1 MSGDQADG
9 ETNADGGITSEVRGS
24 ILLIGVNRPAKY
36 NGFTPEMF
44 DALAEEFT
52 RLDEEDALRVGVL
65 FGHGKH
71 FTAGLDLPRW
81 QKRLSSGK
89 VVGSGER
96 ATKRVDPMAL
106 GRRCRKPI
114 VTAAH
119 GITFTIGIELMLAG
133 DIVVAADDCR
143 FNQLEPKRGIM
154 ASGGATMRFVERGGW
169 GNAMYHLLI
178 NDEFGAEEALR
189 CGLVQEVVP
198 AGTQLDRAIELA
210 EKIAALAPLAI
221 QATKANSRIFSEQGE
236 QACIA
241 DIGPRQAGLA
251 RSEDAKEGVASFKER
266 REPQF
271 KGR

>member
-1 MSGDQADG
+1 MSSDGESADG
-9 ETNADGGITSEVRGS
+9 SITSEVRGS
-24 ILLIGVNRPAKY
+24 ILLIGVNRPQKF
-36 NGFTPEMF
+36 NGFTPSMY
-44 DALAEEFT
+44 DALATEYT
-52 RLDEEDALRVGVL
+52 RLDEEEGLRVGVL

-81 QKRLSSGK
+81 QKRLGGDKIGVPGDRS
-89 VVGSGER
+89 
-96 ATKRVDPMAL
+96 TKRVDPVAL

-119 GITFTIGIELMLAG
+119 GISFTIGIELMLAG

-178 NDEFGAEEALR
+178 NDEFDAAEALR

-198 AGTQLDRAIELA
+198 AGTQLERAIELA

-221 QATKANSRIFSEQGE
+221 QATKASSLLYAEEGE
-236 QACIA
+236 AACADAIRATQA
-241 DIGPRQAGLA
+241 RLT
-251 RSEDAKEGVASFKER
+251 RTEDAKEGVASFIER
-266 REPQF
+266 RDPVF
-271 KGR
+271 RGR